1 MQKETR
7 NATECENLAQK
18 GSNTVWRNANNHNND
33 MPPCHLGNKYEMIR
47 TSLPAAN
54 PVKRLQIFIMMS
66 NWRIELPNLNSV
78 SPKVLEKQLK
88 HSVLFSYWTF
98 S

>member
-33 MPPCHLGNKYEMIR
+33 MPPCHLGNKYEM
-47 TSLPAAN
+47 
-54 PVKRLQIFIMMS
+54 K
-66 NWRIELPNLNSV
+66 
-78 SPKVLEKQLK
+78 
-88 HSVLFSYWTF
+88 
-98 S
+98 